1 MKDYDDFVTEVEEVC
16 EDYLDND
23 NLDVQNEIVRIL
35 DNYIDTLSAIQL
47 MLLIPAVLVRTGR
60 DPYLKMSLVN
70 MNGYCELKTQ
80 NFTFKIS

>member
-1 MKDYDDFVTEVEEVC
+1 MKEYDDFVTEVEEVC